1 MVNLIWQTIKVNIR
15 LNIFHPLGFVVI
27 AGLVLW
33 AVSIPS
39 IGINKADFLAR
50 TQELGYPPLSS
61 AQLAGLGAGQVASSF
76 MSLFG
81 TVLFLNSLDRERAI
95 GLDELFASLPYPGA
109 LLVGLQ
115 YVANVATLLICSL
128 IAYVVVL
135 AAYPFRG
142 FEAFSLAE
150 FLWPSLLFP
159 FGSALLLASLPLFLD
174 ALGIRQIGRGIAY
187 GIIIVAFNL
196 GPFALA
202 AMTNLNHPRHPLFQ
216 VWFTANLGLD
226 TFGIWY
232 LKGYLDLVLEIIEQ
246 LGTPVIPSGL
256 YWTMVLRPRFMSAA
270 LGLVLAAF
278 SAWRFRRFA
287 VE

>member
-1 MVNLIWQTIKVNIR
+1 MGNLIWRTIKVNIQ
-15 LNIFHPLGFVVI
+15 LNISRPWGFVAI
-27 AGLVLW
+27 AVLILW

-61 AQLAGLGAGQVASSF
+61 AQRAGLGAGQVASSF

-81 TVLFLNSLDRERAI
+81 TVLFLDNLDRERAV
-95 GLDELFASLPYPGA
+95 GLDELFASLPFPGS
-109 LLVGLQ
+109 LLVGMQ
-115 YVANVATLLICSL
+115 YLANVVTLLAFAVV
-128 IAYVVVL
+128 AYAVVL
-135 AAYPFRG
+135 IAYPFRG
-142 FEAFSLAE
+142 FDTFSIVE
-150 FLWPSLLFP
+150 FVWPSLLFP

-174 ALGIRQIGRGIAY
+174 ALRIRQIARGIVY
-187 GIIIVAFNL
+187 GLVLVMFNL

-232 LKGYLDLVLEIIEQ
+232 LQGYLDLVLEIIEQ
-246 LGTPVIPSGL
+246 LGTPVIPSEL
-256 YWTMVLRPRFMSAA
+256 YWAMVLRPRLVSVL

-278 SAWRFRRFA
+278 AAWRFRRFA